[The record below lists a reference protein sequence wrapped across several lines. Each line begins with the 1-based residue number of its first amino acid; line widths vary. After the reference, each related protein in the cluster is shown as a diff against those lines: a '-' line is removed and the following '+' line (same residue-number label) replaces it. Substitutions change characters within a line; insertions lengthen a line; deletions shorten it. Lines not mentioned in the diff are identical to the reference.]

1 MRPWDWALWLVYII
15 LPLLFPTP
23 KIWFS
28 LDRKQRSRN
37 RSRKKME
44 TILSRFYDSAYDS
57 DLWLSQGHK
66 RFYDSAYEPVSSS
79 GSVASETTL

>member
-1 MRPWDWALWLVYII
+1 
-15 LPLLFPTP
+15 
-23 KIWFS
+23 
-28 LDRKQRSRN
+28 
-37 RSRKKME
+37 ME
-44 TILSRFYDSAYDS
+44 TILSRFYESPYDS